1 MKIRVKGYKRFYKA
15 ISNKAHLFPVKVPI
29 QGKNKSYYGIRWK
42 SGTKAMEYIKKD
54 NKIPK
59 DTNMVF
65 ETKDG
70 KKKGITENQ
79 VLSLYEKT
87 GKNGSLQDFIRAN
100 FKKPKAEDNGQ
111 MSFNDM
117 AENVDKK
124 DNKKVTNEVAK
135 KEKRLARWNK
145 LYKEGSLDVD
155 IETLGNVFDSNGKV
169 LEKESDIRR
178 NLALKHNNET
188 EYMKNHADF
197 NDVNSYNTIR
207 GDFKRHHK
215 LRDLIYDNNM
225 IFGNGTTNSD
235 YWTKVVENNINEPR
249 DLLEFDKK
257 YHENTAKEKDNS
269 KNNLVNSAKEI
280 LKEDGF
286 TDEEATQF
294 LNKLD
299 ATIEEKNGSQIIK
312 PSSNSIEELI
322 GKKYDKINGEK
333 LSRAAAKRV
342 NETIRDL
349 SYNLKTG
356 EVMGS
361 TKDNEGIRGMAQT
374 AIDKL
379 KSSIKGESASEDKLK
394 EKDKALKEKRAK
406 LRERERAGL
415 RESRELTGTQAGML
429 RYRLGTQKVESKG
442 EYTPVK
448 NTEELVNR
456 LKSMKNFHV
465 DIKGRA
471 IMDMMGLNIPLYSKR
486 NGNAFSF
493 KGRSAVGVCRFTV
506 TEDGKRINKEIC
518 LVAERD
524 APAVETKTAVHECMH
539 AKISDTINA
548 NLDKLGKDNNRVRS
562 LNRLEE
568 TLVETAG
575 QAISNLVHGNETD
588 SKTHSYADQIARYL
602 PIIWDC
608 DDFKNV
614 RKEGSHGIGKE
625 IFKQLSAENGDFLS
639 NILDKYQSSND
650 DKYMQSKYKAIET
663 KIIERTDKVEKIQE
677 DTGKS
682 DIANLVEELKRGTIS
697 LEGALNS
704 GQYRELAAVLITKFL
719 EDEDLDAIN
728 ELALSF

>member
-59 DTNMVF
+59 DANLTF

-100 FKKPKAEDNGQ
+100 FKKPKAEDDGQ
-111 MSFNDM
+111 LSFNDM
-117 AENVDKK
+117 A
-124 DNKKVTNEVAK
+124 A
-135 KEKRLARWNK
+135 
-145 LYKEGSLDVD
+145 G
-155 IETLGNVFDSNGKV
+155 DSKQ
-169 LEKESDIRR
+169 
-178 NLALKHNNET
+178 T
-188 EYMKNHADF
+188 KN
-197 NDVNSYNTIR
+197 NDVMNQD
-207 GDFKRHHK
+207 GD
-215 LRDLIYDNNM
+215 D
-225 IFGNGTTNSD
+225 
-235 YWTKVVENNINEPR
+235 TKNE
-249 DLLEFDKK
+249 
-257 YHENTAKEKDNS
+257 
-269 KNNLVNSAKEI
+269 
-280 LKEDGF
+280 
-286 TDEEATQF
+286 
-294 LNKLD
+294 
-299 ATIEEKNGSQIIK
+299 
-312 PSSNSIEELI
+312 
-322 GKKYDKINGEK
+322 
-333 LSRAAAKRV
+333 
-342 NETIRDL
+342 ET
-349 SYNLKTG
+349 
-356 EVMGS
+356 
-361 TKDNEGIRGMAQT
+361 
-374 AIDKL
+374 
-379 KSSIKGESASEDKLK
+379 LK

-406 LRERERAGL
+406 FRERERAGL

-456 LKSMKNFHV
+456 LKSIKDFHV

-677 DTGKS
+677 DTGRS